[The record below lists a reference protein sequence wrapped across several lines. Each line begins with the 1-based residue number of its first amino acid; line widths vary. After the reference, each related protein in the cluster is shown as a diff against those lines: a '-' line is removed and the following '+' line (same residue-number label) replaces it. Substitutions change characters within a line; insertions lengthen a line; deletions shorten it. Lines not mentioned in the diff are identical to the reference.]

1 MLGVSRPIAYA
12 PLVTSHSP
20 NDRPDP
26 AAPGTSG
33 AASRSGA
40 AAGPGSAD
48 TAWRE
53 EELAGNVHQ
62 RGDKPEKVRRMFA
75 AIAGSYDL
83 NNRVHS
89 FWQDQRW
96 RRFAVKVAN
105 VGPTD
110 EVLDVACG
118 TGDLTRAFAK
128 ARPKRVLG
136 VDFTTEMLDIARAR
150 RVRDEQSGS
159 APAIITSY
167 AEGDATK
174 LAFADGSFD
183 VLSIAFG
190 IRNVGEPAK
199 ALAEFFRVLRPGGR
213 LIILEFDK
221 PGFAPIRV
229 LSEFY
234 TSRVMPITA
243 TLISR
248 DRSGAYKYLP
258 RSVSTFLDREQL
270 AQGVRTAGFGE
281 VQQWPLSF
289 GVCVCTR
296 GVKPARS

>member
-1 MLGVSRPIAYA
+1 MPGVSSAHAYA
-12 PLVTSHSP
+12 PPVTSHP
-20 NDRPDP
+20 FNDGSESTPPRPP
-26 AAPGTSG
+26 K
-33 AASRSGA
+33 
-40 AAGPGSAD
+40 AGDS
-48 TAWRE
+48 AWRE
-53 EELAGNVHQ
+53 DELAGNVHQ

-83 NNRVHS
+83 NNRLHS

-96 RRFAVKVAN
+96 RRVAVKVAG
-105 VGPTD
+105 VRPSD

-136 VDFTTEMLDIARAR
+136 VDFTTEMLDVARAR
-150 RVRDEQSGS
+150 RARDEQSGS
-159 APAIITSY
+159 SPALITSY

-190 IRNVGEPAK
+190 IRNVGEPAR
-199 ALAEFFRVLRPGGR
+199 ALAEFYRVLRPGGR
-213 LIILEFDK
+213 LVILEFDK

-229 LSEFY
+229 MSEFY
-234 TSRVMPITA
+234 TNRIMPITA

-258 RSVSTFLDREQL
+258 RSVSTFLDRSQL
-270 AQGVRTAGFGE
+270 AQGVRTAGFVE